1 MSAPQKVPGSVQGQ
15 VRATFI
21 CSPCNSKAGTG
32 RTEWT
37 FLPVKPGAELVA
49 ICPACGAE
57 RKAALLTDLAS
68 NKSSKPGGK
77 GTATSRGKGVV
88 PKKEATSDSTD
99 S

>member
-1 MSAPQKVPGSVQGQ
+1 MSASQKAPGPVQGEL
-15 VRATFI
+15 RATFI

-37 FLPVKPGAELVA
+37 FFPVNPDAELVA
-49 ICPACGAE
+49 VCPACGAK

-68 NKSSKPGGK
+68 NKSSKPGDQGAA
-77 GTATSRGKGVV
+77 TARGKGAI
-88 PKKEATSDSTD
+88 PEKKNDSTD